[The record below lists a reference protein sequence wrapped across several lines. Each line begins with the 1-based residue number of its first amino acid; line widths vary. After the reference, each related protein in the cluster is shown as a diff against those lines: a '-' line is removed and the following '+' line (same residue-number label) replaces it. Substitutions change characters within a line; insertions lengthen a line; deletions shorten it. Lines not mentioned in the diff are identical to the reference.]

1 MNVHVCRVVVK
12 TSLLGDVA
20 IWPLT
25 PRHPPFRRLAIRPSL
40 RQVTAGCRMIR
51 LGSASYRTF
60 QWRVRHSCLT
70 AGAWKSQSHGHLSH
84 NDEFHVGQRLPTG
97 TATPVHERCEWREW
111 ATRRHKRGPLRQ
123 GHMWMCGRRDH
134 GVRVGWHDL
143 TDIAAAPFVVG
154 ASCDRDQPQQPSRGP
169 EGGGGRGGGEGEGER
184 YRDDAGVRWA
194 PCLGSDCHTAFSPDG
209 AARCVCISGAPT
221 LG

>member
-1 MNVHVCRVVVK
+1 
-12 TSLLGDVA
+12 
-20 IWPLT
+20 
-25 PRHPPFRRLAIRPSL
+25 
-40 RQVTAGCRMIR
+40 MIR

-84 NDEFHVGQRLPTG
+84 NDEFHVGHRLPTG

-169 EGGGGRGGGEGEGER
+169 EGRGGRGGGEGEGER

-194 PCLGSDCHTAFSPDG
+194 PCLGSDCHTQPFRQTAPQGVYVSPG
-209 AARCVCISGAPT
+209 RQHLVETASRLPPTATVCSATVPPRSWRGLRLFILCRRSGGLLPVANPCP
-221 LG
+221 